1 MKSPKENKENI
12 EMFTILSKNCEED
25 NIEKIETIHFIPE
38 ESDDTDIS
46 NILSTMDCN
55 TTVNKRDYSKEEIIH
70 IMKRKSSFYSPNL
83 TPKKVT
89 RNLSNSEVYFN
100 PRPVFLC
107 KNKSFFK

>member
-1 MKSPKENKENI
+1 MKIPNENKDNNEIFPILLNI
-12 EMFTILSKNCEED
+12 CAND

-55 TTVNKRDYSKEEIIH
+55 TTVNKQEDSKEEIIH
-70 IMKRKSSFYSPNL
+70 IMKRKNSFYSPHL

-89 RNLSNSEVYFN
+89 RNLSNSEVYFI
-100 PRPVFLC
+100 PEDFR
-107 KNKSFFK
+107 